1 MGERYSKLAPLH
13 PEERARIANLMCNFF
28 SPLSNEARRREL
40 NLPIIERQMSP
51 LSLLDFFQWSKL
63 LGVDLWPLM
72 HRIIELANVLVL
84 KGVLQPYGPGS
95 GTSSCYI
102 FMYEFTNIAQKGTL
116 WLGTALGADYIGH
129 EIRKILVLITG
140 TTEKGDCAVG
150 TGVLIMP
157 GVVVTC
163 AHVLNDMTLDATVQ
177 VAGQEAHVERY
188 VSHDEVDVG
197 IIFLKGN
204 ILLSLPDIAFRR
216 ARILEDVV
224 VAGYPSIPRG
234 LIPTVTLHRGE
245 ICGRIEQTMD
255 GFPLELFSA
264 IARPGNSGGPI
275 VSLDGRIVGLVT
287 RSLERQMEEA
297 DAIMPLPF
305 FSAVPADVIRDAVS
319 HLVHGIDVPWED
331 YQ

>member
-1 MGERYSKLAPLH
+1 
-13 PEERARIANLMCNFF
+13 
-28 SPLSNEARRREL
+28 
-40 NLPIIERQMSP
+40 
-51 LSLLDFFQWSKL
+51 
-63 LGVDLWPLM
+63 
-72 HRIIELANVLVL
+72 
-84 KGVLQPYGPGS
+84 
-95 GTSSCYI
+95 
-102 FMYEFTNIAQKGTL
+102 MYEFTNIAQKGTL
-116 WLGTALGADYIGH
+116 WLGIALGADYIGH

-140 TTEKGDCAVG
+140 TTEKGDCAIG

-163 AHVLNDMTLDATVQ
+163 AHVLKDMTLDATVQ
-177 VAGQEAHVERY
+177 VAGQEAYVEHY
-188 VSHDEVDVG
+188 IAHDEVDVG
-197 IIFLKGN
+197 IIYLKGN

-245 ICGRIEQTMD
+245 ICGRIEQTID
-255 GFPLELFSA
+255 GSPLELFTA

-287 RSLERQMEEA
+287 RSLERQREEA
-297 DAIMPLPF
+297 DVIIPLPF
-305 FSAVPADVIRDAVS
+305 FSAVPADVVRDAVNN
-319 HLVHGIDVPWED
+319 LMHGIDFPWED